1 MARTE
6 AQKRANAK
14 WDAAN
19 MAVISV
25 KMRRDLAEQFAAL
38 TKANGTT
45 RNAVLLA
52 AAREY
57 IRTHS
62 TDTQP
67 DTQPDT

>member
-1 MARTE
+1 MPLSE
-6 AQKRANAK
+6 AKKRSNAK

-19 MAVISV
+19 MTTVGV
-25 KMRRDLAEQFAAL
+25 KMRRTEDAFAAA

-67 DTQPDT
+67 DT

>member
-14 WDAAN
+14 WDAQH
-19 MAVISV
+19 MTTVSV
-25 KMRRDLAEQFAAL
+25 KMRKDLAAQLTDAA
-38 TKANGTT
+38 KANGTT

-62 TDTQP
+62 TPQDTQP
-67 DTQPDT
+67 DT

>member
-1 MARTE
+1 MPLSE
-6 AQKRANAK
+6 AKKRSNAK
-14 WDAAN
+14 WDSAN

-62 TDTQP
+62 TAP
-67 DTQPDT
+67 DTTQDT

>member
-1 MARTE
+1 MPLSE
-6 AQKRANAK
+6 AKKRSNAK

-45 RNAVLLA
+45 RNAVLLR
-52 AAREY
+52 AARDY
-57 IRTHS
+57 IQTHS
-62 TDTQP
+62 TEP

>member
-1 MARTE
+1 MGDNMPLSE
-6 AQKRANAK
+6 AKKRSNAK

-19 MAVISV
+19 MAVVSV
-25 KMRRDLAEQFAAL
+25 KMRKDLAAQLTAAA
-38 TKANGTT
+38 KANGTT

-67 DTQPDT
+67 DT

>member
-1 MARTE
+1 MPISE
-6 AQKRANAK
+6 AKKRSNAK

-19 MAVISV
+19 MTTVGV
-25 KMRRDLAEQFAAL
+25 KMRRTEAEQFAAL

-52 AAREY
+52 AARDY
-57 IRTHS
+57 IQTHS
-62 TDTQP
+62 TEP

>member
-1 MARTE
+1 MPLSE
-6 AQKRANAK
+6 AKKRSNAK

-19 MAVISV
+19 MTTVGV
-25 KMRRDLAEQFAAL
+25 KMRRTEAAAFAAA
-38 TKANGTT
+38 TMANGTT

-62 TDTQP
+62 TDMQQ

>member
-1 MARTE
+1 MPLSE
-6 AQKRANAK
+6 AKKRSNAK

-19 MAVISV
+19 MTTVGV
-25 KMRRDLAEQFAAL
+25 KMRRTEADAFAAA

-45 RNAVLLA
+45 RNAVLLT

-62 TDTQP
+62 TDTQQ

>member
-1 MARTE
+1 MPLSE
-6 AQKRANAK
+6 AKKRSNAK

-19 MAVISV
+19 MTTVGV
-25 KMRRDLAEQFAAL
+25 KMRRTEAEQFAAL

-62 TDTQP
+62 TAP
-67 DTQPDT
+67 DTTQAT

>member
-14 WDAAN
+14 WDAQH
-19 MAVISV
+19 MTTVSV
-25 KMRRDLAEQFAAL
+25 KMRKDLAAQLTAAA
-38 TKANGTT
+38 KANGTT

-62 TDTQP
+62 TDMQQ

>member
-1 MARTE
+1 MPLSE
-6 AQKRANAK
+6 AKKRSNAK

-19 MAVISV
+19 MAVVSV
-25 KMRRDLAEQFAAL
+25 KMRKDLAAQLTAAA
-38 TKANGTT
+38 KANGTT

-62 TDTQP
+62 TAP
-67 DTQPDT
+67 DTTQDT

>member
-1 MARTE
+1 MPLSE
-6 AQKRANAK
+6 AKKRSNAK

-19 MAVISV
+19 MTTVGV
-25 KMRRDLAEQFAAL
+25 KMRRTEADAFAAA

-62 TDTQP
+62 TDAQQ

>member
-1 MARTE
+1 MPLSA
-6 AQKRANAK
+6 AKKRSNAK

-19 MAVISV
+19 MTTVGV
-25 KMRRDLAEQFAAL
+25 KMRRTEADAFAAV

-62 TDTQP
+62 TAP
-67 DTQPDT
+67 DTTQDT

>member
-1 MARTE
+1 MPLSE
-6 AQKRANAK
+6 AKKRSNAK

-19 MAVISV
+19 MAVVSV
-25 KMRRDLAEQFAAL
+25 KMRKDLAAQLTAAA
-38 TKANGTT
+38 KANGTT

-67 DTQPDT
+67 DT